1 MGSAVGSGV
10 TAGLRSDVRSDVTLV
25 ISPSEGTFVALDVAF
40 DVTLSWV
47 ILSDSPHKPSCLT
60 RTIVPNSRTS
70 RKICKEEIAWGPY
83 VMDWTAVILG
93 SAIGIGLN
101 VLRPKGNLSPR
112 DSASC
117 PTPDSP
123 PSPAYQAA
131 LDLAAFKSSFLSRT
145 SHELRSPM
153 NALISSL
160 QLISADLCDSPEE
173 EREYVGIAHDAALKF
188 IGLLDE
194 VIKVSKLQT
203 GSLPVRSEVVDLSFL
218 LQEVY
223 FMTRLQAE
231 NRNLKLIIPLLDEE
245 LLTQADEAYLRQ
257 ALVILVDRA
266 ISILDEGT
274 IEVVMTQ
281 DVDRIYLTLPD
292 PDPSLSFTPTPSPK
306 AIPTTFSPEF
316 RLLLAQEILSVMQ
329 IPLTINTETRSI
341 QMILPRIGG

>member
-1 MGSAVGSGV
+1 
-10 TAGLRSDVRSDVTLV
+10 
-25 ISPSEGTFVALDVAF
+25 
-40 DVTLSWV
+40 
-47 ILSDSPHKPSCLT
+47 
-60 RTIVPNSRTS
+60 
-70 RKICKEEIAWGPY
+70 
-83 VMDWTAVILG
+83 MDWTAVIVG

-101 VLRPKGNLSPR
+101 VLRPKRTPSPS
-112 DSASC
+112 DS
-117 PTPDSP
+117 TPDSTPDSSSSSTAEIP

-131 LDLAAFKSSFLSRT
+131 LDLVAFKSSFLART

-203 GSLPVRSEVVDLSFL
+203 GSLV

-231 NRNLKLIIPLLDEE
+231 NRNLKLIIPMVEDE
-245 LLTQADEAYLRQ
+245 LLVQADEAYLRQ

-266 ISILDEGT
+266 VSILDEGT

-281 DVDRIYLTLPD
+281 DADRIYLTLPD
-292 PDPSLSFTPTPSPK
+292 PDPNLSFAPPPTPK

-316 RLLLAQEILSVMQ
+316 RLLLAQEILAVMQ
-329 IPLTINTETRSI
+329 ISLTINTETRSI